1 MHVFVSS
8 KLLPI
13 KYYLKMNSSN
23 LGDLV
28 ATFVTKL
35 KKYSISSYPLN
46 VPGSTTGEQLEAIVK
61 ALIIED
67 NDQLI
72 EELNS
77 VEFDFLIDK
86 KLLRTTLSEFLET
99 EKISFEKQ
107 IEIEYIL
114 KHEAPVPHK
123 ALLHDDWV
131 ASVDTLDVWI
141 LTGCYDGTA
150 HIWNVQNGK
159 HVLTIPA
166 HTAAIKAV
174 QWIRGD
180 GILHTKD
187 EHHFITCSYDE
198 TSMVWKWNNKSK
210 QIDHIYTFMGH
221 SRSVDCVNVNH
232 DLVATGSYD
241 HLLKIWSIS
250 DSEDVRSETKNKLR
264 SPILTLEGHK
274 EAITGCVWMND
285 FDLEAPS
292 IVATV
297 STDNTIKL
305 WDIELA
311 QSKQVLTSSKA
322 FTDIDYSKLNHL
334 LLSSSCDRHIRLW
347 DARIKEGSQ
356 IMNVYTSHEG
366 WVDAVCWSS
375 NNEFLFLSA
384 SYDTKVKQWDIRSSS
399 APLYEMSGHHDKVL
413 AVNWSNPEYIVSGSA
428 DNQVKIFKDKK

>member
-1 MHVFVSS
+1 MEQ
-8 KLLPI
+8 
-13 KYYLKMNSSN
+13 SN

-35 KKYSISSYPLN
+35 SKYSISSHPLN
-46 VPGSTTGEQLEAIVK
+46 VRGSTTGEQLEAIVK
-61 ALIIED
+61 ALLLED
-67 NDQLI
+67 NDQLAD
-72 EELNS
+72 ELNN

-86 KLLRTTLSEFLET
+86 KLLRTTLSEFFET

-131 ASVDTLDVWI
+131 AAIDTLDVWI

-150 HIWNVQNGK
+150 HIWNAQTGK
-159 HVLTIPA
+159 HLLTVPA

-174 QWIRGD
+174 QWVRGD
-180 GILHTKD
+180 AMLHTKS
-187 EHHFITCSYDE
+187 EHHFLTASYDE
-198 TSMVWKWNNKSK
+198 TVMVWKWESKSN
-210 QIDHIYTFMGH
+210 QIDHIYTLMGH
-221 SRSVDCVNVNH
+221 SRSVDCVDVNN

-241 HLLKIWSIS
+241 HLLKIWSLS
-250 DSEDVRSETKNKLR
+250 DSEDARSETKNKLR

-274 EAITGCVWMND
+274 EAITGCAWMID
-285 FDLEAPS
+285 FDAESPS
-292 IVATV
+292 IVATA
-297 STDNTIKL
+297 STDNIIKL

-311 QSKQVLTSSKA
+311 QSKQSLTSSKA

-347 DARIKEGSQ
+347 DARIREGSPVL
-356 IMNVYTSHEG
+356 NVYTSHEG
-366 WVDAVCWSS
+366 WVDSVRWSS
-375 NNEFLFLSA
+375 NDEFLFLSG
-384 SYDTKVKQWDIRSSS
+384 SYDTKVKQWDIRSPH

-413 AVNWSNPEYIVSGSA
+413 AVDWSNPEYIVSGSA
-428 DNQVKIFKDKK
+428 DNQVKIFKEKK